1 MLFSVIDT
9 LKAEI
14 NALKTGTVEPPPIR
28 SFAETVNTQKTSA
41 AAPTPGEPTTNPL
54 SSWTLSLSVKLKT
67 MPPLSPTALVRDQI
81 HPLSSETNSLAIM
94 FMSLK
99 LLTSLMY
106 PLLMTLV
113 HNIDHLHLWVT
124 IPLLLPP
131 PNPMFPL
138 PSHDYLYVPLYVCL
152 MHEA

>member
-1 MLFSVIDT
+1 MYMASCM
-9 LKAEI
+9 A
-14 NALKTGTVEPPPIR
+14 GSR
-28 SFAETVNTQKTSA
+28 
-41 AAPTPGEPTTNPL
+41 
-54 SSWTLSLSVKLKT
+54 TLSLSVKLKT

-113 HNIDHLHLWVT
+113 HNIDHLHLWMT
-124 IPLLLPP
+124 IPSY
-131 PNPMFPL
+131 FPYPIQCFL
-138 PSHDYLYVPLYVCL
+138 SPVMTIRPSVRLFNARSLVNKLSKFQSLVYASDCLYY
-152 MHEA
+152 

>member
-1 MLFSVIDT
+1 MYVASCM
-9 LKAEI
+9 A
-14 NALKTGTVEPPPIR
+14 G
-28 SFAETVNTQKTSA
+28 
-41 AAPTPGEPTTNPL
+41 
-54 SSWTLSLSVKLKT
+54 SWTLSLSVKLKT

-124 IPLLLPP
+124 ISLLLPL

>member
-1 MLFSVIDT
+1 MSPDQRLHESVLMRERWSLIQS
-9 LKAEI
+9 
-14 NALKTGTVEPPPIR
+14 GTSRNHIRIR
-28 SFAETVNTQKTSA
+28 SMYVASCMA
-41 AAPTPGEPTTNPL
+41 G
-54 SSWTLSLSVKLKT
+54 SWTLSLSVKLKA

-94 FMSLK
+94 FMSIK

-124 IPLLLPP
+124 IPLLLPL

-152 MHEA
+152 MHET